1 MKHRSLAIVL
11 LFVLPGVGILAY
23 SLWPDDSTRALRQS
37 QALDVV
43 DLLGGVEDPGYQ
55 RAWPGDEPELPA
67 DHGPHPDFRSEWWYF
82 TGNLHGP
89 DRRHFGFQLTFFRF
103 AIAPDPVERAS
114 AWGTRQLWM
123 AHLALTDTEGQ
134 RFFSQE
140 RLTRG
145 AQGLAGAR
153 SQPFRVWLE
162 DWSASSLDESFL
174 PLNLAASEEDFAL
187 DLRLEPG
194 PAPVFQGDAGY
205 SAKGPE
211 PGNASIY
218 YSFTRMPASGAIVID
233 GVRHPVAGLAWLDRE
248 WSTSALGPG
257 LAGWDWFSM
266 QLDDGSDLMFYR
278 LRRKDGTS
286 DPLSAGMLRQ
296 ADGDV
301 VRLDQDSVQL
311 TPTADWVSPSTGVRY
326 PVRWTL
332 TVPSQDLRLLVEPH
346 LDAQEMDHSV
356 RYWEGAIRIQGNRN
370 GRALGGN
377 GYLEMTGYSAPE

>member
-1 MKHRSLAIVL
+1 MKQRSLAIVV
-11 LFVLPGVGILAY
+11 LFAGILAY
-23 SLWPDDSTRALRQS
+23 LLWPDDPTRALRES
-37 QALDVV
+37 QTLDVV
-43 DLLGGVEDPGYQ
+43 DLLGGDDNQGYQ
-55 RAWPGDEPELPA
+55 RAWPGDRPELPV

-82 TGNLHGP
+82 TGNLHGQ

-103 AIAPDPVERAS
+103 AIAPDPVARAS

-123 AHLALTDTEGQ
+123 AHLALTDTEGR

-162 DWSASSLDESFL
+162 DWSVSSLDESFL
-174 PLNLAASEEDFAL
+174 PLSLVASEQDFAL

-194 PAPVFQGDAGY
+194 PAPVFQGDDGY

-211 PGNASIY
+211 PGNASMY
-218 YSFTRMPASGAIVID
+218 YSFTRMPASGAITID

-248 WSTSALGPG
+248 WSTSALGPE

-278 LRRKDGTS
+278 LRRSDGSS
-286 DPLSAGMLRQ
+286 DPLSAGMLRE
-296 ADGDV
+296 AAGDV
-301 VRLDQDSVQL
+301 VRLDRDSVQL
-311 TPTADWVSPSTGVRY
+311 TPLAEWVSPSTGVRY
-326 PVRWTL
+326 PLSWSL
-332 TVPSQDLRLLVEPH
+332 KVPSQDLDLLVEPH

-377 GYLEMTGYSAPE
+377 GYLEMTGYPAPE